1 MTISS
6 SVKIEGVR
14 ELIDNLAKNAEQVK
28 KGQREAVKAGA
39 KVVAKELEK
48 NVPVSDKH
56 GNKMKDNV
64 TVSGA
69 RKDTTSYEYYA
80 AVGFPKGVAHRVHF
94 PEFGSI
100 SQPPQFYFNKTI
112 DNSWKEAQS
121 AMIDSVR
128 RTLG

>member
-48 NVPVSDKH
+48 NVPVSEKH

-69 RKDTTSYEYYA
+69 RKETRSYEYYA
-80 AVGFPKGVAHRVHF
+80 AVGFPKGVDHRVNF
-94 PEFGSI
+94 PDVVTI
-100 SQPPQFYFNKTI
+100 SQPTQFYLTK
-112 DNSWKEAQS
+112 
-121 AMIDSVR
+121 
-128 RTLG
+128 